1 MALIAQLISRAFKFN
16 GMNLTDPSPEMDL
29 ESVKRFYANQYPELL
44 NSVVEGPTTKGTVS
58 TYTFIRAVGAK
69 G

>member
-1 MALIAQLISRAFKFN
+1 MALIAKTITRSFKFN
-16 GMNLTDPSPEMDL
+16 GLTLGDPSPEMDI

-44 NSVVEGPTTKGTVS
+44 NSVVEGPVTKGAAAA
-58 TYTFIRAVGAK
+58 YTFIRAVGAK

>member
-44 NSVVEGPTTKGTVS
+44 NSVVEGPVTKGTVS
-58 TYTFIRAVGAK
+58 TYTFIRAVGSK

>member
-1 MALIAQLISRAFKFN
+1 MALIAKLISRAFKFN

-44 NSVVEGPTTKGTVS
+44 NSTVEGPVTKGTVS

>member
-1 MALIAQLISRAFKFN
+1 MALIAKTISRTFKFN
-16 GMNLTDPSPEMDL
+16 GMNLTDPSAEMDI

-44 NSVVEGPTTKGTVS
+44 NSVVEGPVTKNAVS

>member
-1 MALIAQLISRAFKFN
+1 MALIAKTISRTFKFN
-16 GMNLTDPSPEMDL
+16 GMTLADPSPEMDM
-29 ESVKRFYANQYPELL
+29 ETVKRFYANQYPELL
-44 NSVVEGPTTKGTVS
+44 NSTVEGPVTKGTVS

>member
-1 MALIAQLISRAFKFN
+1 MALVAKTITRGFKFN
-16 GMNLTDPSPEMDL
+16 GLTLADPSPEMDV
-29 ESVKRFYANQYPELL
+29 EMVKRFYANQYPELL
-44 NSVVEGPTTKGTVS
+44 NSVVEGPVSKGTVS